1 MEGRMLKPSG
11 PGTASCTAGELGGG
25 GVKGGEKRGGKE
37 GGADDL

>member
-1 MEGRMLKPSG
+1 MAQG
-11 PGTASCTAGELGGG
+11 PLPALLGSWGGG